1 MSSPWGLLTF
11 TGAVVLYG
19 IASTLYYLEVAR
31 GRQGDET
38 GRPIAPWLLAGAG
51 AMHSAYVVIA
61 SFVARVCPVHSVHF
75 ILSIASLIST
85 AVYLVARRRFRI
97 HAIGLVVAP
106 LGLVVTLGTFFLGSA
121 APDEQLPASFIGL
134 HVFASL
140 VGDALFLLACAA
152 AVMYLVQ
159 ERRLKDK
166 KALLFGKKTGLP
178 PLESLDKATHRFLIA
193 GFPLLTLGVLTG
205 TVWAGKLEAGSIDE
219 ILRAV
224 FGYAT
229 WLLIAGVLL
238 LRVIAGWRGR
248 RAAYGTVA
256 GFACAFA
263 VLLVYVLRPI
273 LKAGNMGG

>member
-11 TGAVVLYG
+11 AGAVVLYG

-31 GRQGDET
+31 GRGREGDE
-38 GRPIAPWLLAGAG
+38 RPLAPWLLAGAG
-51 AMHSAYVVIA
+51 ALHTVYVVIA

-75 ILSIASLIST
+75 MLSMASLIST

-97 HAIGLVVAP
+97 HALGLVVAP
-106 LGLVVTLGTFFLGSA
+106 LGLVVTLGTFFLGTA

-134 HVFASL
+134 HVFANL
-140 VGDALFLLACAA
+140 VGDALFLLASGA

-166 KALLFGKKTGLP
+166 KALLLKKSSGLP
-178 PLESLDKATHRFLIA
+178 PLESLDKAIHRFLIA

-219 ILRAV
+219 ILRAI

-256 GFACAFA
+256 GFVCAFA
-263 VLLVYVLRPI
+263 VLLVYVLRPFI
-273 LKAGNMGG
+273 KA

>member
-1 MSSPWGLLTF
+1 MTPSSLLTF
-11 TGAVVLYG
+11 AGATVLYG
-19 IASTLYYLEVAR
+19 IASMLFYLEVAR
-31 GRQGDET
+31 GT
-38 GRPIAPWLLAGAG
+38 GEEGSTRLTPWLLGAAAALHAG
-51 AMHSAYVVIA
+51 YVVIA
-61 SFVARVCPVHSVHF
+61 SFIARVCPVHSVHF

-85 AVYLVARRRFRI
+85 TVYLLARTRFRI
-97 HAIGLVVAP
+97 HALGLVVSP

-121 APDEQLPASFIGL
+121 TPDERLPASFIGL
-134 HVFASL
+134 HVFANL
-140 VGDALFLLACAA
+140 VGAALFLLACGA

-166 KALLFGKKTGLP
+166 KAMLFNKGNGLP
-178 PLESLDKATHRFLIA
+178 PLDSLDKAVHRFLIA
-193 GFPLLTLGVLTG
+193 GFPLLTIGVATG
-205 TVWAGKLEAGSIDE
+205 TVWAGRLEGGSIDE

-224 FGYAT
+224 LGYAT

-263 VLLVYVLRPI
+263 VLLVYVFRPFLRA
-273 LKAGNMGG
+273 AGAVGG

>member
-1 MSSPWGLLTF
+1 
-11 TGAVVLYG
+11 
-19 IASTLYYLEVAR
+19 
-31 GRQGDET
+31 
-38 GRPIAPWLLAGAG
+38 
-51 AMHSAYVVIA
+51 
-61 SFVARVCPVHSVHF
+61 
-75 ILSIASLIST
+75 
-85 AVYLVARRRFRI
+85 
-97 HAIGLVVAP
+97 
-106 LGLVVTLGTFFLGSA
+106 
-121 APDEQLPASFIGL
+121 
-134 HVFASL
+134 
-140 VGDALFLLACAA
+140 
-152 AVMYLVQ
+152 MYLVQ

-166 KALLFGKKTGLP
+166 KALLLGKKTGLP

-205 TVWAGKLEAGSIDE
+205 TVWADKLEAGSIDE

-238 LRVIAGWRGR
+238 LRVTAGWRGR

-273 LKAGNMGG
+273 LKGGAMGG